1 MAKLCFHCMSKI
13 PTLASRC
20 PNCISDGQGSGGRL
34 ILLLLLIGAIIFI
47 ANAAPT
53 KKSSVYVPQVVE
65 SIAVKES
72 GPAKEL
78 SKPESKP
85 SYVIVNNKQKDK
97 EELKNLLKEVGYFK
111 KEN

>member
-1 MAKLCFHCMSKI
+1 MSKI
-13 PTLASRC
+13 PTFASRC

-72 GPAKEL
+72 EPVKEL
-78 SKPESKP
+78 AKPESKP
-85 SYVIVNNKQKDK
+85 SYVIVDGKQKDK
-97 EELKNLLKEVGYFK
+97 EELKSLLKEVGYFK